1 MPAKTIRLRPQ
12 TDVLDEIEKAVAA
25 VRKAQALLERAGVH
39 VHRVCEELRYGQPPG
54 TDVALMRAETARE
67 HVAATAHAASST
79 IYQLH
84 QLLHLG
90 GG

>member
-1 MPAKTIRLRPQ
+1 MSTRTIHLRPR
-12 TDVLDEIEKAVAA
+12 TDVLDELEKAVAA

-54 TDVALMRAETARE
+54 TDVALKHAETARG
-67 HVAATAHAASST
+67 HVATTAHSASAT

-84 QLLHLG
+84 QLLNLG